1 MAGPSSSIDPDNIQ
15 TQPRRPGSTASAARN
30 ARNARNN
37 SPIFPAAHSTSSQ
50 ESDDESDTTQTPR
63 DRNSNP
69 QPPTNIDQLSALVIH
84 IDQIFAQ

>member
-15 TQPRRPGSTASAARN
+15 TQPRRPGSTASA